1 MKIYCMSDIHGC
13 LEAFEKSLNEVLP
26 HLGEKDTML
35 LLLGDYIHWGTENRP
50 VLDRIMSLQDEY
62 GVEKVLALRGNHEDF
77 VIDNLVTIDDENIEI
92 SGRQPKGDEK
102 YIEWMKTLPLFHLAG
117 NTIFVHAGIDEDAGE
132 YWEFMDEGVF
142 TMKYPPSL
150 KRIQDIDKKVV
161 AGHVGTCEIAG
172 DKNFH
177 NVYYDGKSHY
187 YIDGTVN
194 KSGTIPVLLVDT
206 EEDCYYEVRDGR
218 KEEVRPYK
226 KK

>member
-13 LEAFEKSLNEVLP
+13 LAPFEKALEMVLP
-26 HLGEKDTML
+26 NLEEQDTML
-35 LLLGDYIHWGTENRP
+35 LLLGDYIHRGVENRS
-50 VLDRIMSLQDEY
+50 VLDKIITLQELY
-62 GVEKVLALRGNHEDF
+62 GREKVLALRGNHEDF
-77 VIDNLVTIDDENIEI
+77 VIDNLVTLDDENIEL
-92 SGRQPKGDEK
+92 SSRQPEGDQK
-102 YIEWMKTLPLFHLAG
+102 YIEWTKTLPLFYVSG
-117 NTIFVHAGIDEDAGE
+117 KTIFVHAGIDEDAGE
-132 YWEFMDEGVF
+132 YWEYMDEGVF

-194 KSGTIPVLLVDT
+194 KSGYIPVLLVDT
-206 EEDCYYEVRDGR
+206 EEDAYYEIIEGR
-218 KEEVRPYK
+218 KKPVRSYG
-226 KK
+226 